1 MKLKKL
7 KNYRL
12 KFLIYFIFLISSS
25 SLYANECKKII
36 FSKSEI
42 YILSKKYG
50 NKSRF
55 LVDLAD
61 IQLKREIG
69 LQCKKHLKENE
80 GMLFIW
86 NSEDQRFFW
95 MKNTKFYLD
104 IIFINSKL
112 EIIDIFFNAKPYNLD
127 VITSDKKSK
136 YILELNAGVLKQ
148 LDFKIGDKVI
158 FKNIK

>member
-7 KNYRL
+7 KSYKL
-12 KFLIYFIFLISSS
+12 KFFIYFIFLISNS
-25 SLYANECKKII
+25 SLNANKCEKIK

-42 YILSKKYG
+42 YIVSKKYE

-55 LVDLAD
+55 LVSLAD

-69 LQCKKHLKENE
+69 LQCKKHLKDNE

-112 EIIDIFFNAKPYNLD
+112 EIIDIFFNAKPNNLD